1 MFLAIA
7 LISGMFMVDNSEFL
21 NTVKKNQEDGYT
33 WHHVGKTTPSGVPAI
48 TVVNSATGEES
59 IYFKMKVEEK

>member
-1 MFLAIA
+1 
-7 LISGMFMVDNSEFL
+7 MVDNSEFL

-33 WHHVGKTTPSGVPAI
+33 WHHIGKTTPSGVPAI

-59 IYFKMKVEEK
+59 VYFKLKKEEK